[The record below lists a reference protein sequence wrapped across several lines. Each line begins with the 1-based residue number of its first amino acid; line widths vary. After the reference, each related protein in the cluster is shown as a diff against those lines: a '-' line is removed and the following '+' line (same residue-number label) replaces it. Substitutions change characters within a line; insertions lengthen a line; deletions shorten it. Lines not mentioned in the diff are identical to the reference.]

1 MEVIR
6 DVLTFLGAMAGS
18 LLPYRHWDRLP
29 ASFRMVPAALAS
41 GLISFFLAA
50 AIGIPG
56 FLEHAGSV
64 VSDTNA
70 LTLKVAEQQIQS
82 GMRDDDPKAVRFA
95 PAMNAFAIFTFLFLT
110 PQGWLTMYL
119 GSTGWFRMMAAW
131 FGDPVGDPVLTGLD
145 IVLWRRR
152 ARRRAV
158 QEARTREG
166 LEGPETPD
174 RVVSP
179 AQAGIPGCELVI
191 VASRAKPGWSR
202 GVVVYTA
209 DTCYRIG
216 DPVERTIA
224 GNLRTLYPLTEHT
237 DLEAVRRSV
246 HYDLPTPGIS
256 G

>member
-1 MEVIR
+1 MIG

-18 LLPYRHWDRLP
+18 LLPHRLWDRLP
-29 ASFRMVPAALAS
+29 AGFPLQSASFAS
-41 GLISFFLAA
+41 GLATFFLGA

-56 FLEHAGSV
+56 FLEHMAAT
-64 VSDTNA
+64 VSLANET
-70 LTLKVAEQQIQS
+70 TLKYDFFNRGLSS
-82 GMRDDDPKAVRFA
+82 GFA
-95 PAMNAFAIFTFLFLT
+95 GLSIFTFLLLT
-110 PQGWLTMYL
+110 PKGWLTMYL
-119 GSTGWFRMMAAW
+119 MGTGGVRMAAAW

-145 IVLWRRR
+145 VVLWRRR
-152 ARRRAV
+152 ARRRAL
-158 QEARTREG
+158 QEARTRED